1 MEGTQLE
8 STLDDVVQATQ
19 LDPESFLSPTREA
32 SQSLEQDAMAL
43 SSPRGKAPV
52 AAETSTPARPGNGG
66 ALRNALVEPSQSSPA
81 TTVPANFRTSQR
93 KASPSA
99 PEYTPVSNLREHS
112 H

>member
-1 MEGTQLE
+1 METTQLE

-66 ALRNALVEPSQSSPA
+66 ALRNALRLSDVAEEGLAFGSGVHA
-81 TTVPANFRTSQR
+81 GLESQR
-93 KASPSA
+93 A
-99 PEYTPVSNLREHS
+99 
-112 H
+112 